1 MKLRL
6 PAFAT
11 ATQPNQAGS
20 IALLR
25 TGAAPAPTHH
35 QDGQTGDA
43 RHGDGHQ
50 APQRTF
56 WRVARGLLATT
67 RPSVVGLVFFTGLPA
82 LAIDDVAWPSLAR
95 GSAIIAG
102 IALCAAAS
110 SVFNAWLERES
121 DKNMERTRTRPLP
134 TGLVLP
140 GEALAFAILLS
151 LGGVGLLGWQATNGV
166 EQAARVGGM
175 LAGAATIAFYVVV
188 YTIWLKPRTPLNI
201 VIGGAAGAAP
211 PIIVDAALHGSVG
224 LMSVTLFTIVF
235 LWTPPHF
242 WAISLFR
249 KADYQNAGFPM
260 LPITHGNEATYARM
274 VLYALAIVPFATLP
288 ALTRHLSV
296 GYGLFA
302 MVTSL
307 WFLWS
312 CVTLLRGKTDKLAR
326 KTFFASLL
334 YLHAVFTA
342 MIVDLM
348 IHRPIA

>member
-1 MKLRL
+1 MKLSIRAL
-6 PAFAT
+6 AT
-11 ATQPNQAGS
+11 APQP
-20 IALLR
+20 
-25 TGAAPAPTHH
+25 APAETVRALRSA
-35 QDGQTGDA
+35 QTAGPLAQRDVATDDA
-43 RHGDGHQ
+43 RRGG
-50 APQRTF
+50 ALPPSPRTP
-56 WRVARGLLATT
+56 WTVARGLLATT

-110 SVFNAWLERES
+110 SVFNAWLERKS
-121 DKNMERTRTRPLP
+121 DLNMERTRQRPLP

-140 GEALAFAILLS
+140 GEALAFAIALS
-151 LGGVGLLGWQATNGV
+151 LGGIALLGWQATPEV
-166 EQAARVGGM
+166 AQAARVGGM
-175 LAGAATIAFYVVV
+175 LAGAATILFYVFV

-211 PIIVDAALHGSVG
+211 PVIVDAALHGSIG

-302 MVTSL
+302 MVASL

-312 CVTLLRGKTDKLAR
+312 CVTLLRGKTDALAR

-348 IHRPIA
+348 IHRPLA

>member
-1 MKLRL
+1 MNLRMPDL
-6 PAFAT
+6 AT
-11 ATQPNQAGS
+11 APQPNPA
-20 IALLR
+20 ALLR
-25 TGAAPAPTHH
+25 SAMSTTEQQTH
-35 QDGQTGDA
+35 DGLH
-43 RHGDGHQ
+43 HGGTRDN
-50 APQRTF
+50 APQTPPRTF
-56 WRVARGLLATT
+56 WNVTRGLLATT

-95 GSAIIAG
+95 GAAIIAG

-121 DKNMERTRTRPLP
+121 DKNMERTRSRPLP
-134 TGLVLP
+134 TGLVKPL
-140 GEALAFAILLS
+140 EALVFAIALS
-151 LGGVGLLGWQATNGV
+151 LGGVALLGWQATEAVAQN
-166 EQAARVGGM
+166 ARVGGM

-188 YTIWLKPRTPLNI
+188 YTMWLKPRTPLNI

-211 PIIVDAALHGSVG
+211 PVIVDAALHGSVG

-260 LPITHGNEATYARM
+260 LPITHGNEATYTRM
-274 VLYALAIVPFATLP
+274 VLYALSIVPFATLP

-312 CVTLLRGKTDKLAR
+312 CVTLLRGKTDKLAK

-348 IHRPIA
+348 IHRPLA